1 MLVWKSQASF
11 IYDDTTMKQTAVSI
25 ENNLAKRRQARG
37 ISAAHLAHVTGVT
50 RQTIYAIEAGSYVP
64 NTTVALKLARALD
77 VTVEELFALSEDL
90 PQPELRTLQAQLLP
104 GADALQPGQ
113 PLQLCRVDK
122 HMMASPPSPLPWY
135 LPASDAVLAAKPA
148 RASRKSAK
156 ATVQV
161 FQPDA
166 EFRNRILIAGC
177 DPGISV
183 LARHVQAAGIE
194 LVLAHRNS
202 SRALALLLDGAV
214 HVAGTHLR
222 DESSGESNLPE
233 VGRRFPKNSV
243 AVVSFAVW
251 EEGIVTARGNPK
263 QIHSAADFARAE
275 VAIVNRE
282 KGAGSRLLL
291 DTQLKRLRIPAA
303 AVRGYDT
310 AAEGHLAA
318 AWQVYSGSVDA
329 CIATRAAARR
339 FGLGFLPLSS
349 ERYDLVIR
357 RPHLELP
364 AIETLLDVLGRV
376 GFRRELEGLGGY
388 ETKVAGQR
396 MM

>member
-1 MLVWKSQASF
+1 
-11 IYDDTTMKQTAVSI
+11 MKPAEAAI

-37 ISAAHLAHVTGVT
+37 ISAAHLARLADVT

-64 NTTVALKLARALD
+64 NTAVALKLARALETG
-77 VTVEELFALSEDL
+77 VEDL
-90 PQPELRTLQAQLLP
+90 FSLAQDPPEPEVRTMQAQLLS
-104 GADALQPGQ
+104 GAEQPQPGQ
-113 PLQLCRVDK
+113 PLQLCRVENR
-122 HMMASPPSPLPWY
+122 MMASAPSPVPWY
-135 LPASDAVLAAKPA
+135 LPASDAVLVSKPG
-148 RASRKSAK
+148 RTGKSAK

-161 FQPDA
+161 FHPED

-183 LARHVQAAGIE
+183 LARHVQAAGVE

-202 SRALALLLDGAV
+202 SRALALLLEGAV

-233 VGRRFPKNSV
+233 VGRRFPKNSM

-251 EEGIVTARGNPK
+251 EEGIVTPRGNPK
-263 QIHSAADFARAE
+263 QIHSVADFAQPAIT
-275 VAIVNRE
+275 IVNRE

-291 DTQLKRLRIPAA
+291 DSQLKRLRVPPEQ
-303 AVRGYDT
+303 VQGYDRT
-310 AAEGHLAA
+310 AEGHLAA
-318 AWQVYSGSVDA
+318 AWQVYSGSADA

-339 FGLGFLPLSS
+339 FGLGFIPLSS
-349 ERYDLVIR
+349 ERYDLVIHR
-357 RPHLELP
+357 RHLELP
-364 AIETLLDVLGRV
+364 AIATLLDVLGRAV
-376 GFRRELEGLGGY
+376 FRRELEGLGGY